1 MYSTLVDSHVYV
13 LKNWVIQYLKSEDSF
28 MSLKGE
34 LIPYIVKKQLSK
46 PQKPADINMSMVNT
60 KDSNDIFS
68 FAKED
73 ELDLTIREASSYNDH
88 TGDLKGTYH
97 GDPIRCYTY
106 IAPKGSIGV
115 RVNTLRAYWS
125 INGRVSKIGFITSLL
140 YQYRIFQIQDVWDK
154 ISNGKEL
161 VKMNPKADILS
172 NQIDDK
178 CIIWDGVKL
187 NEKTSFKNCIIGT
200 NSTVNSFS
208 RVFNSIVMNNVV
220 IKEK

>member
-46 PQKPADINMSMVNT
+46 PQKSTDINMSMVNT
-60 KDSNDIFS
+60 KDANDIFS

-73 ELDLTIREASSYNDH
+73 ELVLAIREASSYNDH

-115 RVNTLRAYWS
+115 RVNTLPAYWS
-125 INGRVSKIGFITSLL
+125 INGRVSKKCFFNLHYINIKYFRFKMYGTKF
-140 YQYRIFQIQDVWDK
+140 RM
-154 ISNGKEL
+154 
-161 VKMNPKADILS
+161 VKN
-172 NQIDDK
+172 
-178 CIIWDGVKL
+178 
-187 NEKTSFKNCIIGT
+187 
-200 NSTVNSFS
+200 
-208 RVFNSIVMNNVV
+208 
-220 IKEK
+220 